1 VTYKGRDIFAFPVS
15 SSGVQYSA
23 LLDWIYAAKWA
34 NYKTHEFFSLDGKMQ
49 STIVAA
55 YRAHNQT
62 EAVLAEEQR
71 NKMRSQA
78 ARGKSGSHPK
88 GGRH

>member
-1 VTYKGRDIFAFPVS
+1 
-15 SSGVQYSA
+15 VQYSA

-34 NYKTHEFFSLDGKMQ
+34 NYRPHEFFKLDGKMQ

-55 YRAHNQT
+55 YHTSNQT

-71 NKMRSQA
+71 RTMRNKA
-78 ARGKSGSHPK
+78 ARGKSSAPK
-88 GGRH
+88 GRSH

>member
-1 VTYKGRDIFAFPVS
+1 M
-15 SSGVQYSA
+15 QYSA

-34 NYKTHEFFSLDGKMQ
+34 NYQPDRFFKLDGKMQ

-62 EAVLAEEQR
+62 EAVLAEEQKKHMR
-71 NKMRSQA
+71 NQA
-78 ARGKSGSHPK
+78 ARGKSGAPK
-88 GGRH
+88 KGRKH